1 MLNVTMI
8 NRPCGIAYACSKL
21 FMLCSAA
28 SKNRASGSHTRLLVK
43 KHQNK
48 LHQRWKCKE
57 IGYLTIT
64 FFFYAISLSWKA
76 IKSVIQW
83 GIGGGRSSF
92 YSILFMWVK
101 CVYLRWLPR
110 KALGSSSGRKWIHFF
125 LDFLPFL
132 SVKTDVFLF
141 LKDWGVRI
149 FSQ

>member
-110 KALGSSSGRKWIHFF
+110 KALGSSSGAGNGSTFSLIFF
-125 LDFLPFL
+125 HSCL
-132 SVKTDVFLF
+132 SKQMFFVSKRL
-141 LKDWGVRI
+141 G
-149 FSQ
+149 SQNF